1 MRVISHTASN
11 TEIVCALGAGNLLVG
26 VDADSDFPADIV
38 RQIPKLGRD
47 LQLDLAAV
55 EALRPDL
62 VLTSLT
68 VPGHERI
75 VAALN
80 RRGIPTLVADPISLE
95 DVFDDVRRIA
105 KALGV
110 PVAGEQLAAEMDAA
124 MPQRVGARRTRVLV
138 EWWPKPVIVPGRDS
152 WVTGLLARLGAHNPW
167 HDAPSKSQPV
177 TPEQVVSAGPDLVIT
192 SWCGVPEHQL
202 RPAHVIKRDGW
213 QSVPAV
219 TGGACT
225 PSVKPIWGGPARVW
239 WRATASLRS
248 TSTPCPTDLEPTGVS
263 AALMSDAGHTPNTG
277 DLISYQAF
285 GENFIRYLI
294 TVPRLKGEVEETLR
308 RTVEGS
314 RSALPKDLL
323 VASYQFNPNDV
334 QVRRR
339 EGEASEVA
347 FTLTLTGLLDITLRL
362 MGLPVRT
369 PMDIEINVHIDVE
382 TRHPLTIQ
390 LVPQRVG
397 NRDIKVTARLPRE
410 LRALPTHLLN
420 RINPLV
426 MTVRESIVREV
437 NAQLSRDDVH
447 AATTIDVLKL
457 AEGKLD

>member
-1 MRVISHTASN
+1 MSHA
-11 TEIVCALGAGNLLVG
+11 
-26 VDADSDFPADIV
+26 VD
-38 RQIPKLGRD
+38 
-47 LQLDLAAV
+47 
-55 EALRPDL
+55 
-62 VLTSLT
+62 
-68 VPGHERI
+68 
-75 VAALN
+75 
-80 RRGIPTLVADPISLE
+80 
-95 DVFDDVRRIA
+95 
-105 KALGV
+105 
-110 PVAGEQLAAEMDAA
+110 
-124 MPQRVGARRTRVLV
+124 
-138 EWWPKPVIVPGRDS
+138 
-152 WVTGLLARLGAHNPW
+152 
-167 HDAPSKSQPV
+167 
-177 TPEQVVSAGPDLVIT
+177 
-192 SWCGVPEHQL
+192 
-202 RPAHVIKRDGW
+202 
-213 QSVPAV
+213 
-219 TGGACT
+219 
-225 PSVKPIWGGPARVW
+225 
-239 WRATASLRS
+239 
-248 TSTPCPTDLEPTGVS
+248 
-263 AALMSDAGHTPNTG
+263 TPNAG

-334 QVRRR
+334 QVHRR
-339 EGEASEVA
+339 EGAESDVA

>member
-1 MRVISHTASN
+1 M
-11 TEIVCALGAGNLLVG
+11 
-26 VDADSDFPADIV
+26 
-38 RQIPKLGRD
+38 
-47 LQLDLAAV
+47 
-55 EALRPDL
+55 
-62 VLTSLT
+62 
-68 VPGHERI
+68 
-75 VAALN
+75 
-80 RRGIPTLVADPISLE
+80 
-95 DVFDDVRRIA
+95 
-105 KALGV
+105 
-110 PVAGEQLAAEMDAA
+110 
-124 MPQRVGARRTRVLV
+124 
-138 EWWPKPVIVPGRDS
+138 
-152 WVTGLLARLGAHNPW
+152 
-167 HDAPSKSQPV
+167 
-177 TPEQVVSAGPDLVIT
+177 
-192 SWCGVPEHQL
+192 
-202 RPAHVIKRDGW
+202 
-213 QSVPAV
+213 
-219 TGGACT
+219 
-225 PSVKPIWGGPARVW
+225 
-239 WRATASLRS
+239 
-248 TSTPCPTDLEPTGVS
+248 
-263 AALMSDAGHTPNTG
+263 
-277 DLISYQAF
+277 
-285 GENFIRYLI
+285 
-294 TVPRLKGEVEETLR
+294 
-308 RTVEGS
+308 
-314 RSALPKDLL
+314 
-323 VASYQFNPNDV
+323 ASYQFNPNDV

>member
-1 MRVISHTASN
+1 MSHA
-11 TEIVCALGAGNLLVG
+11 
-26 VDADSDFPADIV
+26 VD
-38 RQIPKLGRD
+38 
-47 LQLDLAAV
+47 
-55 EALRPDL
+55 
-62 VLTSLT
+62 
-68 VPGHERI
+68 
-75 VAALN
+75 
-80 RRGIPTLVADPISLE
+80 
-95 DVFDDVRRIA
+95 
-105 KALGV
+105 
-110 PVAGEQLAAEMDAA
+110 
-124 MPQRVGARRTRVLV
+124 
-138 EWWPKPVIVPGRDS
+138 
-152 WVTGLLARLGAHNPW
+152 
-167 HDAPSKSQPV
+167 
-177 TPEQVVSAGPDLVIT
+177 
-192 SWCGVPEHQL
+192 
-202 RPAHVIKRDGW
+202 
-213 QSVPAV
+213 
-219 TGGACT
+219 
-225 PSVKPIWGGPARVW
+225 
-239 WRATASLRS
+239 
-248 TSTPCPTDLEPTGVS
+248 
-263 AALMSDAGHTPNTG
+263 TPNAG

>member
-1 MRVISHTASN
+1 
-11 TEIVCALGAGNLLVG
+11 
-26 VDADSDFPADIV
+26 
-38 RQIPKLGRD
+38 
-47 LQLDLAAV
+47 
-55 EALRPDL
+55 
-62 VLTSLT
+62 
-68 VPGHERI
+68 
-75 VAALN
+75 
-80 RRGIPTLVADPISLE
+80 
-95 DVFDDVRRIA
+95 
-105 KALGV
+105 
-110 PVAGEQLAAEMDAA
+110 
-124 MPQRVGARRTRVLV
+124 
-138 EWWPKPVIVPGRDS
+138 
-152 WVTGLLARLGAHNPW
+152 
-167 HDAPSKSQPV
+167 
-177 TPEQVVSAGPDLVIT
+177 
-192 SWCGVPEHQL
+192 
-202 RPAHVIKRDGW
+202 
-213 QSVPAV
+213 
-219 TGGACT
+219 
-225 PSVKPIWGGPARVW
+225 
-239 WRATASLRS
+239 
-248 TSTPCPTDLEPTGVS
+248 
-263 AALMSDAGHTPNTG
+263 MSDAVDTPNPG

>member
-1 MRVISHTASN
+1 
-11 TEIVCALGAGNLLVG
+11 
-26 VDADSDFPADIV
+26 
-38 RQIPKLGRD
+38 
-47 LQLDLAAV
+47 
-55 EALRPDL
+55 
-62 VLTSLT
+62 
-68 VPGHERI
+68 
-75 VAALN
+75 
-80 RRGIPTLVADPISLE
+80 
-95 DVFDDVRRIA
+95 
-105 KALGV
+105 
-110 PVAGEQLAAEMDAA
+110 
-124 MPQRVGARRTRVLV
+124 
-138 EWWPKPVIVPGRDS
+138 
-152 WVTGLLARLGAHNPW
+152 
-167 HDAPSKSQPV
+167 
-177 TPEQVVSAGPDLVIT
+177 
-192 SWCGVPEHQL
+192 
-202 RPAHVIKRDGW
+202 
-213 QSVPAV
+213 
-219 TGGACT
+219 
-225 PSVKPIWGGPARVW
+225 
-239 WRATASLRS
+239 
-248 TSTPCPTDLEPTGVS
+248 
-263 AALMSDAGHTPNTG
+263 MSDAVDTPNAG

-334 QVRRR
+334 QVHRR
-339 EGEASEVA
+339 EGEESDVA

>member
-1 MRVISHTASN
+1 
-11 TEIVCALGAGNLLVG
+11 
-26 VDADSDFPADIV
+26 
-38 RQIPKLGRD
+38 
-47 LQLDLAAV
+47 
-55 EALRPDL
+55 
-62 VLTSLT
+62 
-68 VPGHERI
+68 
-75 VAALN
+75 
-80 RRGIPTLVADPISLE
+80 
-95 DVFDDVRRIA
+95 
-105 KALGV
+105 
-110 PVAGEQLAAEMDAA
+110 
-124 MPQRVGARRTRVLV
+124 
-138 EWWPKPVIVPGRDS
+138 
-152 WVTGLLARLGAHNPW
+152 
-167 HDAPSKSQPV
+167 
-177 TPEQVVSAGPDLVIT
+177 
-192 SWCGVPEHQL
+192 
-202 RPAHVIKRDGW
+202 
-213 QSVPAV
+213 
-219 TGGACT
+219 
-225 PSVKPIWGGPARVW
+225 
-239 WRATASLRS
+239 
-248 TSTPCPTDLEPTGVS
+248 
-263 AALMSDAGHTPNTG
+263 MSDAGHTPNTG

-294 TVPRLKGEVEETLR
+294 TVPRLKGEVEEALR

-334 QVRRR
+334 QVHRR
-339 EGEASEVA
+339 EGAESDVA

-437 NAQLSRDDVH
+437 NAQLSHDDVH

-457 AEGKLD
+457 AEGKLV

>member
-1 MRVISHTASN
+1 MR
-11 TEIVCALGAGNLLVG
+11 LLV
-26 VDADSDFPADIV
+26 V
-38 RQIPKLGRD
+38 GRLSGQLASAVKMAMAHGAKVNHVERCDQATD
-47 LQLDLAAV
+47 LL
-55 EALRPDL
+55 
-62 VLTSLT
+62 
-68 VPGHERI
+68 
-75 VAALN
+75 
-80 RRGIPTLVADPISLE
+80 RRGQGADLLMV
-95 DVFDDVRRIA
+95 DYNLDIA
-105 KALGV
+105 GLIAAIFLMATSAIGRSVWWIRAL
-110 PVAGEQLAAEMDAA
+110 AN
-124 MPQRVGARRTRVLV
+124 RTR
-138 EWWPKPVIVPGRDS
+138 
-152 WVTGLLARLGAHNPW
+152 
-167 HDAPSKSQPV
+167 
-177 TPEQVVSAGPDLVIT
+177 
-192 SWCGVPEHQL
+192 
-202 RPAHVIKRDGW
+202 
-213 QSVPAV
+213 
-219 TGGACT
+219 
-225 PSVKPIWGGPARVW
+225 RVW
-239 WRATASLRS
+239 ATLTGAAPRCWRNS
-248 TSTPCPTDLEPTGVS
+248 
-263 AALMSDAGHTPNTG
+263 
-277 DLISYQAF
+277 
-285 GENFIRYLI
+285 
-294 TVPRLKGEVEETLR
+294 R

>member
-1 MRVISHTASN
+1 
-11 TEIVCALGAGNLLVG
+11 
-26 VDADSDFPADIV
+26 
-38 RQIPKLGRD
+38 
-47 LQLDLAAV
+47 
-55 EALRPDL
+55 
-62 VLTSLT
+62 
-68 VPGHERI
+68 
-75 VAALN
+75 
-80 RRGIPTLVADPISLE
+80 
-95 DVFDDVRRIA
+95 
-105 KALGV
+105 
-110 PVAGEQLAAEMDAA
+110 
-124 MPQRVGARRTRVLV
+124 
-138 EWWPKPVIVPGRDS
+138 
-152 WVTGLLARLGAHNPW
+152 
-167 HDAPSKSQPV
+167 
-177 TPEQVVSAGPDLVIT
+177 
-192 SWCGVPEHQL
+192 
-202 RPAHVIKRDGW
+202 
-213 QSVPAV
+213 
-219 TGGACT
+219 
-225 PSVKPIWGGPARVW
+225 
-239 WRATASLRS
+239 
-248 TSTPCPTDLEPTGVS
+248 
-263 AALMSDAGHTPNTG
+263 MSDAVDTPNAG

-369 PMDIEINVHIDVE
+369 PMDIEIHVHIDVE

>member
-1 MRVISHTASN
+1 
-11 TEIVCALGAGNLLVG
+11 
-26 VDADSDFPADIV
+26 
-38 RQIPKLGRD
+38 
-47 LQLDLAAV
+47 
-55 EALRPDL
+55 
-62 VLTSLT
+62 
-68 VPGHERI
+68 
-75 VAALN
+75 
-80 RRGIPTLVADPISLE
+80 
-95 DVFDDVRRIA
+95 
-105 KALGV
+105 
-110 PVAGEQLAAEMDAA
+110 
-124 MPQRVGARRTRVLV
+124 
-138 EWWPKPVIVPGRDS
+138 
-152 WVTGLLARLGAHNPW
+152 
-167 HDAPSKSQPV
+167 
-177 TPEQVVSAGPDLVIT
+177 
-192 SWCGVPEHQL
+192 
-202 RPAHVIKRDGW
+202 
-213 QSVPAV
+213 
-219 TGGACT
+219 
-225 PSVKPIWGGPARVW
+225 
-239 WRATASLRS
+239 
-248 TSTPCPTDLEPTGVS
+248 
-263 AALMSDAGHTPNTG
+263 MSDAVDTPNAG

-334 QVRRR
+334 QVHRR
-339 EGEASEVA
+339 EGAESDVA

>member
-1 MRVISHTASN
+1 
-11 TEIVCALGAGNLLVG
+11 
-26 VDADSDFPADIV
+26 
-38 RQIPKLGRD
+38 
-47 LQLDLAAV
+47 
-55 EALRPDL
+55 
-62 VLTSLT
+62 
-68 VPGHERI
+68 
-75 VAALN
+75 
-80 RRGIPTLVADPISLE
+80 
-95 DVFDDVRRIA
+95 
-105 KALGV
+105 
-110 PVAGEQLAAEMDAA
+110 
-124 MPQRVGARRTRVLV
+124 
-138 EWWPKPVIVPGRDS
+138 
-152 WVTGLLARLGAHNPW
+152 
-167 HDAPSKSQPV
+167 
-177 TPEQVVSAGPDLVIT
+177 
-192 SWCGVPEHQL
+192 
-202 RPAHVIKRDGW
+202 
-213 QSVPAV
+213 
-219 TGGACT
+219 
-225 PSVKPIWGGPARVW
+225 
-239 WRATASLRS
+239 
-248 TSTPCPTDLEPTGVS
+248 
-263 AALMSDAGHTPNTG
+263 MSDAVDTPNAG

-294 TVPRLKGEVEETLR
+294 TVPRLKGEVEEALR

-334 QVRRR
+334 QVHRR
-339 EGEASEVA
+339 EGAESDVA

-457 AEGKLD
+457 AEGKLV

>member
-1 MRVISHTASN
+1 
-11 TEIVCALGAGNLLVG
+11 
-26 VDADSDFPADIV
+26 
-38 RQIPKLGRD
+38 
-47 LQLDLAAV
+47 
-55 EALRPDL
+55 
-62 VLTSLT
+62 
-68 VPGHERI
+68 
-75 VAALN
+75 
-80 RRGIPTLVADPISLE
+80 
-95 DVFDDVRRIA
+95 
-105 KALGV
+105 
-110 PVAGEQLAAEMDAA
+110 
-124 MPQRVGARRTRVLV
+124 
-138 EWWPKPVIVPGRDS
+138 
-152 WVTGLLARLGAHNPW
+152 
-167 HDAPSKSQPV
+167 
-177 TPEQVVSAGPDLVIT
+177 
-192 SWCGVPEHQL
+192 
-202 RPAHVIKRDGW
+202 
-213 QSVPAV
+213 
-219 TGGACT
+219 
-225 PSVKPIWGGPARVW
+225 
-239 WRATASLRS
+239 
-248 TSTPCPTDLEPTGVS
+248 
-263 AALMSDAGHTPNTG
+263 MSDAVDTPNPG

-334 QVRRR
+334 QVHRR
-339 EGEASEVA
+339 EGEESDVA

-457 AEGKLD
+457 AEGKLV